1 MGFGDGTGTT
11 PQFETAEF
19 QAKPG
24 TDTCSVCNQKIS
36 GTYFRINDQ
45 MACSA
50 CTERLKY
57 SIPKDSHAA
66 FARAVTFGAV
76 AAIAGLVLYAGF
88 GIVTGLMI
96 GYVSLAVGW
105 LVGKAMMKASGG
117 LGGRRYQIVAVLFTY
132 AAVSMAAIPMA
143 IAGRSKENSKK
154 EDKKSAATTPAQTPR
169 QSDNASPQS
178 PAAEGGQAAES
189 KPNSQAAASNSDDG
203 ATGTHMSFWYAIGY
217 LAILGLASPF
227 LELASSPVNGLIGLV
242 ILFVGLRIAWQLT
255 RGHPPLVVDGPF

>member
-105 LVGKAMMKASGG
+105 LVGKAMMKGSGG
-117 LGGRRYQIVAVLFTY
+117 LGGRRYQLVAVLFTY

-143 IAGRSKENSKK
+143 IADHSKEDSKK
-154 EDKKSAATTPAQTPR
+154 EDKKSAAP
-169 QSDNASPQS
+169 SPQS
-178 PAAEGGQAAES
+178 PAAEGGQAAEA
-189 KPNSQAAASNSDDG
+189 KPNSQAAASDG
-203 ATGTHMSFWYAIGY
+203 ATATHMSFWYAIGY
-217 LAILGLASPF
+217 LAVLGLASPF